1 MRALVTVVVLGLS
14 WGANAA
20 SKAEGRESLKRTLQE
35 VLERPALKT
44 ARVSAQVVSLD
55 TGETI
60 VSQRADDLL
69 NPASNVKLFTAAASL
84 LRLGPEYRFDTEFSS
99 DTPIQGGRIKNL
111 YVRGKGDPFLS
122 TERLYTI
129 VRELSLAGVREVS
142 GDIVVDDSWFDTE
155 RTAPGFEQEDTDR
168 AYMAPSGA
176 VSLNANVAGIYVRPG
191 AHEGEPAAVT
201 VEPASEYFKLKNTV
215 GTTRKNRRFWV
226 KSEPA
231 GEFQQIQ
238 VGGVVAAGSPGGWI
252 WKKIDNPPMYFGQ
265 TLRAMLKDR
274 SVRVKGK
281 VKLGLAPANGQL
293 LYVSRSET
301 LDLVL
306 KRLNKN
312 SSNFVAEQLLKT
324 LGAEVKGPPGSFD
337 KGVDVVEE
345 VLEKEFSIPRGSYVM
360 RNGSGLNDTNRFSA
374 HQLNRLLKGMY
385 DRFPLAPEYLS
396 SLGIAG
402 KDGTL
407 RFRFEGSEA
416 VGRLRAKT
424 GTLHGITALSG
435 YVQAVSGEKFAF
447 SVVVNDYQGSSG
459 PVLQS
464 IDALGAA
471 VAASGSVDGPDRAV
485 AELIRRDTAV
495 SPIDE
500 AKSRIRTY
508 LTFAKQHDSRNVPFL
523 RTAWRTERDPAVRAA
538 VAEALYRNDPDDGL
552 SQRAL
557 LDSFIASA
565 EVYGRLRTLSL
576 ELAAPIPGFASLNE
590 LAGEGNYEAVQKT
603 LELARFAQDEASGR
617 REVAESLSDVARTA
631 PEELISALKAM
642 APVDQEAAVGVLGDG
657 LAAAAEAEHPF
668 WPALRKLMGST
679 DPGMAEFAHTLDG
692 VLSVRIAQARAPE
705 VMPLTPAAPKP
716 ASSPQPERAPNGP
729 PGG

>member
-1 MRALVTVVVLGLS
+1 MFASAKVMALALGLA
-14 WGANAA
+14 ANP
-20 SKAEGRESLKRTLQE
+20 KAEGRDSLRRTLQE
-35 VLERPALKT
+35 VLERPALKA
-44 ARVSAQVVSLD
+44 ARVSAQVLSLD

-60 VSQRADDLL
+60 LTQRSDDLL

-84 LRLGPEYRFDTEFSS
+84 LRLGPEYRFDTEFLS
-99 DTPIQGGRIKNL
+99 DTNVQGGRIKNL

-129 VRELSLAGVREVS
+129 VRELSLLGVKEVS
-142 GDIVVDDSWFDTE
+142 GDLVVDDSWFDNE
-155 RTAPGFEQEDTDR
+155 RTAPGFDQEDTDR
-168 AYMAPSGA
+168 AYMAPTGA

-191 AHEGEPAAVT
+191 AREGEPAMVS
-201 VEPASEYFKLKNTV
+201 VEPASDYFKLQNTV
-215 GTTRKNRRFWV
+215 STWNRKNRRFWI
-226 KSEPA
+226 KSSGA
-231 GEFQQIQ
+231 GEQQQIQ
-238 VGGVVAAGSPGGWI
+238 VGGVVAAGTVGGWS
-252 WKKIDNPPMYFGQ
+252 WKKIDNPPMYFGH
-265 TLRAMLKDR
+265 TFKALLKER
-274 SVRVKGK
+274 GIKLKGK

-312 SSNFVAEQLLKT
+312 SSNFVAEQLLKA
-324 LGAEVKGPPGSFD
+324 LGAEVKGAPGSFD
-337 KGVDVVEE
+337 KGIDVVEE
-345 VLEKEFSIPRGSYVM
+345 VLEKEIGIPRGAYVM

-374 HQLNRLLKGMY
+374 AQLNRLLKAMY

-471 VAASGSVDGPDRAV
+471 VAASGSAEGPDRAV
-485 AELIRRDTAV
+485 AQVMGRESAV
-495 SPIDE
+495 GPMDE
-500 AKSRIRTY
+500 AKARLRTY
-508 LTFAKQHDSRNVPFL
+508 LTFAKQRDSRNVPFL

-552 SQRAL
+552 SVRAL
-557 LDSFIASA
+557 LDSFVANA
-565 EVYGRLRTLSL
+565 EVYGRLRLLSH
-576 ELAAPIPGFASLNE
+576 ELAVEVPGFGSVTE
-590 LAGEGNYEAVQKT
+590 LAGEGNYEAVQKV

-617 REVAESLSDVARTA
+617 KEVAEGLSEVARTA
-631 PEELISALKAM
+631 PEEIISALKAM
-642 APVDQEAAVGVLGDG
+642 APTDQEAAIGVLGDG

-668 WPALRKLMGST
+668 WPALRKLMGSIE
-679 DPGMAEFAHTLDG
+679 PGMSDFARALDG
-692 VLSVRIAQARAPE
+692 TLSVRIAQARAPE

-716 ASSPQPERAPNGP
+716 ASGAQPERVPNGP